1 MYDGE
6 NFQEDAST
14 IYVPPKRMNPA
25 DTIFRFI
32 KTIKDTILGL
42 GVGTLA
48 LIKQS
53 PKYALLFI
61 GAFLLVMLLFSF
73 FSWMRHTYRVE
84 DGELRV
90 EKGIFIR
97 KKSYISINRIHK
109 IDFTANVLHRV
120 LKLVQ
125 VSVDTAAGGEGE
137 ILSAVKL
144 EDAQNLR
151 KALKNGRSAENIEMS
166 DEGDVQTYPEKRILT
181 KHLFIAGMTSGSAGF
196 LVLGGLFLFSQV
208 QQFIPEAVYKQ
219 GIDYLIQLSIIFIIV
234 AIVLGFIALWMLA
247 TLGTVVKFGHF
258 TIEKRPD
265 ELFVKRGLLETKE
278 LTIPYDRIQA
288 IEVQQNILRKPL
300 KYSRVIAITA
310 GNGADAGE
318 ANPIIYPLL
327 PDKDIDHFL
336 EEFVPGYEDVDKAL
350 IPLDKKGLKYY
361 LVKHGL
367 FFVLALIPVLYFFPE
382 FSWIPGILGVISVFF
397 GWMKFKETGYRLDG
411 QRMFTS
417 NWQKLT
423 KGRCVFYRR
432 RVQSYQKYQHKLQQM
447 EDLATA
453 DFSIISLGGRATL
466 RHLSDEDANLISDWN
481 SRRDSLVP
489 LYGHENGNND

>member
-1 MYDGE
+1 MYDEE
-6 NFQEDAST
+6 NVHKDTSHM
-14 IYVPPKRMNPA
+14 YLPPKRMNPA

-32 KTIKDTILGL
+32 KTIKDTILGI
-42 GVGTLA
+42 GVGALA

-53 PKYALLFI
+53 PMYALLFI
-61 GAFLLVMLLFSF
+61 GAFLLLMLIISF

-109 IDFTANVLHRV
+109 IDFTANVLHRI

-137 ILSAVKL
+137 VLSAVKL
-144 EDAQNLR
+144 QDAQRLR
-151 KALKNGRSAENIEMS
+151 KALKNGRSEEHPETL
-166 DEGDVQTYPEKRILT
+166 DEGNIQAYPNKRIHA

-208 QQFIPEAVYKQ
+208 QQFIPEAAYKQ
-219 GIDYLIQLSIIFIIV
+219 GIDYLVQLSIVFIIM
-234 AIVLGFIALWMLA
+234 AIVLGFIALWMVA
-247 TLGTVVKFGHF
+247 TLGTVIKYGHF
-258 TIEKRPD
+258 TIEKHTD
-265 ELFVKRGLLETKE
+265 ELFIKRGLLETKE

-310 GNGADAGE
+310 GHGTDANE
-318 ANPIIYPLL
+318 DNPIIFPLL
-327 PDKDIDHFL
+327 PDKDVDDFL
-336 EEFVPGYEDVDKAL
+336 AEFVPGYEGIDEMV

-361 LVKHGL
+361 MVKHGL
-367 FFVLALIPVLYFFPE
+367 LFILALIPVLYFFPV
-382 FSWIPGILGVISVFF
+382 FSWIPGILGLIWIGF
-397 GWMKFKETGYRLDG
+397 GWMKFRETGYRIDG
-411 QRMFTS
+411 RRMFTS
-417 NWQKLT
+417 NWQSLT
-423 KGRCVFYRR
+423 RGRCVFYRH

-447 EDLATA
+447 ENLATA

-466 RHLSDEDANLISDWN
+466 RHLNDEDANVIGDWN
-481 SRRDSLVP
+481 SRRNSVNAS
-489 LYGHENGNND
+489 HEDEVD